1 MLDTYKDQYNFSN
14 KAVLT
19 SVNKGNNIVLYG
31 SGCNGKSF
39 LVNEVMDEL
48 IRNEYYIIPYPTKN
62 WTPFDFNNYLE
73 SQGIDKWIVCIN
85 DKNII
90 FTTLSEQSYT
100 FINMDKFRY
109 PQYTTLR
116 SGRYYN

>member
-19 SVNKGNNIVLYG
+19 SIDKGNNIVLYG

-62 WTPFDFNNYLE
+62 CTSFNFHNHLE
-73 SQGIDKWIVCIN
+73 SLGIDKWIVCIN
-85 DKNII
+85 EKDII